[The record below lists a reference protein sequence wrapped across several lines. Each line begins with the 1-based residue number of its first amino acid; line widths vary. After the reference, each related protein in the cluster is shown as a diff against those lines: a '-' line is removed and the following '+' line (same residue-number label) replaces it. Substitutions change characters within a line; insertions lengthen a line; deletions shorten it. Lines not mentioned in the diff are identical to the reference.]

1 MTDNICHNYY
11 ATKTNEGTVSIEAVP
26 KYGYMLKC
34 NRFFTSA
41 PTYEKLVEQYEQY
54 GRIVCKDFAVVL
66 QWLKDPVTME
76 QFEEV

>member
-1 MTDNICHNYY
+1 MSDRIFHTYY
-11 ATKTNEGTVSIEAVP
+11 ATKTSEGTVALESVP
-26 KYGYMLKC
+26 KYGYILKC

-54 GRIVCKDFAVVL
+54 GRIVCKDYEDVL
-66 QWLKDPVTME
+66 KWLKDPVTME